1 MSNQIVSS
9 EALRTDPAYF
19 LWRVDARHRRL
30 VFLKVDP
37 ETFDASVF
45 LDDRIAHEQG
55 QVLSVSLDEIY
66 RAA

>member
-1 MSNQIVSS
+1 MSNQIVSA
-9 EALRTDPAYF
+9 ETLRSDPSFF
-19 LWRVDARHRRL
+19 LWRVDARQRRL

-45 LDDRIAHEQG
+45 LDDRIAHERG
-55 QVLSVSLDEIY
+55 QVLSVSLDEFT